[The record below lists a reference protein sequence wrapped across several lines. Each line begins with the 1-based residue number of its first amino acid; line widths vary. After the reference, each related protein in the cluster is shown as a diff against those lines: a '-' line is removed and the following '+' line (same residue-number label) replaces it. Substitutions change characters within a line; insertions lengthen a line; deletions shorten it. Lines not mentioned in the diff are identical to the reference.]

1 MSKFTRKTPS
11 FRGIAPFIVV
21 LTVMIALA
29 ALAQTRGAGP
39 APGKSDVV
47 PMSPSASATL
57 LAQERRVLPDGIN
70 AERSSATPS
79 RGSRLDAPLV
89 PVPPIFSQPVTYAS
103 GGIDAYSVAVAD
115 VNGDGKPDI
124 VVANGNEGNGD
135 GSVGVLLGNGNGTF
149 KRVVTY
155 DSGAAFSDF
164 VVIADMNGDGKPD
177 IVVANTGGGANGDG
191 SVGVLLGNGDGTFQP
206 AVTYDSGGQGPDS
219 VAVADVNLDGKP
231 DILVANGCFGINC
244 TSGPWVGVL
253 LGNGD
258 GTFQPAV
265 TYDNGGLIPKA
276 VAIADVN
283 GDGKPDMLVA
293 NTYPSSLDPKAVG
306 VRLGNGDGT
315 FQSEVFYGIST
326 NGASS
331 VVAADINR
339 DGKLDL
345 MFAMDDFA
353 GGVGVLL
360 GNGDGTFQPPATYA
374 SGGSETGGPVLAVAD
389 VNGDG
394 KPDLLVANFAGFCTP
409 SCAGAVDVLLG
420 NGDGTFQSATSY
432 SSGGYG
438 TQSVAVAHLS
448 ANDKPDAVVANQNPS
463 AFGGP
468 GTVSV
473 LLDADAT
480 KTTLVSS
487 PNPSVFGEAAAFTA
501 TVKSAVGTP
510 KGIVLFFDGSTALG
524 SAALASGKAAVSTSS
539 LVAGSH
545 SITAAYQGGSGYAPS
560 TSTPL
565 TQVVSTATT
574 TTSLASSQNPAVI
587 TEYIT
592 YTATVAGQY
601 GGAATG
607 TVVFQDGGTP
617 IATVGLAGNE
627 AAYTTRYLAVGTHT
641 ITATYSGD
649 ANNSGSISSALLEQ
663 INEGFASK
671 TVLTTSSSPSF
682 FGQSV
687 TFTATV
693 TSGHGAI
700 PDGELVTFFD
710 GANVIG
716 TSATASG
723 VAKFTT
729 SSLTAKS
736 HTIKAT
742 YNGDATFR
750 PSTGFVTQ
758 VVNKYPT
765 TTTLTS
771 SLNPSQFGQAVTFT
785 AHVTGTGPAPTGKV
799 RFLDGTNGIG
809 SATLSGGVAQLT
821 RLFFIT
827 GTHPITAEYLG
838 DAASATS
845 TSSVLNQVVQ

>member
-1 MSKFTRKTPS
+1 
-11 FRGIAPFIVV
+11 
-21 LTVMIALA
+21 MIALA
-29 ALAQTRGAGP
+29 ALAQTRGGQSSEKP
-39 APGKSDVV
+39 SVV
-47 PMSPSASATL
+47 PVSANATAPL
-57 LAQERRVLPDGIN
+57 LAGGRPTLSDGIN

-79 RGSRLDAPLV
+79 RGSRLDAPLA
-89 PVPPIFSQPVTYAS
+89 PLPPIFSQPATYDS
-103 GGIDAYSVAVAD
+103 GGTNAYSVAVAD

-124 VVANGNEGNGD
+124 VVANGNESNGD
-135 GSVGVLLGNGNGTF
+135 GSVGVLLGKGDGTF
-149 KRVVTY
+149 KPVVTY
-155 DSGAAFSDF
+155 ASGAAFSDF
-164 VVIADMNGDGKPD
+164 VVIADVNGDGKPD
-177 IVVANTGGGANGDG
+177 IVVVNTGGGNNGDG
-191 SVGVLLGNGDGTFQP
+191 SVGILLGKGDGTFQP
-206 AVTYDSGGQGPDS
+206 AVIYDSGGQGPDS

-265 TYDNGGLIPKA
+265 TYDNGGLIPKD
-276 VAIADVN
+276 VVIADVN
-283 GDGKPDMLVA
+283 GDGKPDMVVA
-293 NTYPSSLDPKAVG
+293 NISFDPKEVG

-331 VVAADINR
+331 VVAADINL

-345 MFAMDDFA
+345 IFGMDDFA

-360 GNGDGTFQPPATYA
+360 GNGDGTFQPATTYA

-420 NGDGTFQSATSY
+420 NGDGTFQSAVSY

-448 ANDKPDAVVANQNPS
+448 ANDRPDAVVANQDPS
-463 AFGGP
+463 PFGGP
-468 GTVSV
+468 GTVGV

-487 PNPSVFGEAAAFTA
+487 PNPSVFGEAATFTA

-524 SAALASGKAAVSTSS
+524 SATLVSGKAAVSTSS

-560 TSTPL
+560 TSAPL
-565 TQVVSTATT
+565 TQVVNAATT

-587 TEYIT
+587 TEFVT
-592 YTATVAGQY
+592 YTATVASQH

-607 TVVFQDGGTP
+607 TVVFQDGGT
-617 IATVGLAGNE
+617 TVGTVTLAGNQ
-627 AAYTTRYLAVGTHT
+627 AAYSTKYGTPGTHS

-649 ANNSGSISSALLEQ
+649 ANNTGSVSPALVEQ
-663 INEGFASK
+663 INQGFASK
-671 TVLTTSSSPSF
+671 TVLTTSGSPSF
-682 FGQSV
+682 VGQAV

-693 TSGHGAI
+693 SSNHGAI

-710 GANVIG
+710 GATAIG
-716 TSATASG
+716 TGSTASG
-723 VAKFTT
+723 VATFTT
-729 SSLTAKS
+729 SSLTAKT

-742 YNGDATFR
+742 YGGDATFR
-750 PSTGFVTQ
+750 PSTGTVTQ
-758 VVNKYPT
+758 IVNKYTT

-785 AHVTGTGPAPTGKV
+785 AHVTSTGPAPTGSV
-799 RFLDGTNGIG
+799 RFLDGTTGIG
-809 SATLSGGVAQLT
+809 LATLSGGVAKLT
-821 RLFFIT
+821 KSNLAV
-827 GTHPITAEYLG
+827 GTHPITAHYNG

-845 TSSVLNQVVQ
+845 TSSVVNQVVQ